1 MPDGRPLTAA
11 NPVPVPDSYWVVPG
25 RLLAG
30 EYPGAKAEAE
40 ARPKLR
46 RFLDAGV
53 TFFLDLT
60 EAGEPLSPYAP
71 LLQEEA
77 AGRNVAAEH
86 HRMPIPDYSNP
97 SRAQVV
103 RTLDAIDAAIAA
115 GHCVYVHCWGGI
127 GRTGTIAGC
136 YLVRHGMTGPQA
148 LAEIAHLRQ
157 GTPDGWR
164 TSPETPEQQDR
175 VRDWPVGA

>member
-1 MPDGRPLTAA
+1 MPDTRRLNAPGQLPT
-11 NPVPVPDSYWVVPG
+11 PDSYWVVPG

-46 RFLDAGV
+46 RFLDTGV

-77 AGRNVAAEH
+77 AGRNVVAEH
-86 HRMPIPDYSNP
+86 NRMPIPDLSNP

-103 RTLDAIDAAIAA
+103 RTLDAIDAAMAA

-127 GRTGTIAGC
+127 GRTGTIIGC
-136 YLVRHGMTGPQA
+136 YLVRHGMTGRQA
-148 LAEIAHLRQ
+148 LAEIARLRQ
-157 GTPDGWR
+157 DTPDGR
-164 TSPETPEQQDR
+164 RPSPETTEQQDR